1 MAKPRTSH
9 KPETSRRRLH
19 ILFQKQEGPALFDFL
34 GALPIGTE
42 AALVRAILIRWYET
56 TQASGQLHSAL
67 SELLPFDRQAI
78 ARILTALD
86 MPPTQKVADLAQ
98 SSGGTS
104 QLGNSNLARTFTAE
118 QQRASPSLPK
128 AGLPDQAA
136 SHLTESAKSEIS
148 PDRTSQNILGA
159 ATPGLAPKDSA
170 PQDLLVGHEADDF
183 FTKLGLDS

>member
-56 TQASGQLHSAL
+56 TQASGRLHSAL

-78 ARILTALD
+78 GRILTALD
-86 MPPTQKVADLAQ
+86 MPPTQQAEHLAK
-98 SSGGTS
+98 SGGGTS
-104 QLGNSNLARTFTAE
+104 QADHSNFASALTTERGRVSESFTTV
-118 QQRASPSLPK
+118 
-128 AGLPDQAA
+128 GLPDQAA
-136 SHLTESAKSEIS
+136 SVLTESAKSES
-148 PDRTSQNILGA
+148 APDRTPQNILGG
-159 ATPGLAPKDSA
+159 ATTGLATKDPA
-170 PQDLLVGHEADDF
+170 HHDLLVGAEADDF